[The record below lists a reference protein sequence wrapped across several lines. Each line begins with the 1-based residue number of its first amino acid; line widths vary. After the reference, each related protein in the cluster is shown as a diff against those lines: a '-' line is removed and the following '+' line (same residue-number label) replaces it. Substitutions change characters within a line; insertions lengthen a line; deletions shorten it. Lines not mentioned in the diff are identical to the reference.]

1 MKKQIVFFLFSF
13 LAMKFTAQAQSNFDI
28 NKDEQSGQTMFVGKC
43 LFDDI
48 SEEASFD
55 WFTMSSN
62 NYNPEPTI
70 TEQLKKVLP
79 NCQLYIFIGT
89 WCEDT
94 HNLLPKLYKTMLL
107 SRCYTNYKMYG
118 VDRNKKSN
126 NKEEEAYKIINVP
139 TIIVMKDGVELGR
152 IVETTKTS
160 IESDLLKIV
169 EANE

>member
-1 MKKQIVFFLFSF
+1 MKKRLFILFFII
-13 LAMKFTAQAQSNFDI
+13 LAMNNIAQAQSNFDI
-28 NKDEQSGQTMFVGKC
+28 NKDDQTGQTMFIGRC
-43 LFDDI
+43 SFDDI
-48 SEEASFD
+48 SDEASFD

-62 NYNPEPTI
+62 NYNPDQNI

-79 NCQLYIFIGT
+79 SCQLYIFMGT

-107 SRCYTNYKMYG
+107 SRSYTNYKMYG

-152 IVETTKTS
+152 IVETTKST
-160 IESDLLKIV
+160 IESDLLKII
-169 EANE
+169 EGK

>member
-1 MKKQIVFFLFSF
+1 MKKRLFILFFII
-13 LAMKFTAQAQSNFDI
+13 LAMNNIAQAQSNFDI
-28 NKDEQSGQTMFVGKC
+28 NKDDQTGQTIFIGRC
-43 LFDDI
+43 SFDDI
-48 SEEASFD
+48 SDEANFD

-62 NYNPEPTI
+62 NYIPDQTI

-79 NCQLYIFIGT
+79 SCQLYIFMGT

-107 SRCYTNYKMYG
+107 SRSYTNYKMYG

-152 IVETTKTS
+152 IVETTKTT

-169 EANE
+169 EGK